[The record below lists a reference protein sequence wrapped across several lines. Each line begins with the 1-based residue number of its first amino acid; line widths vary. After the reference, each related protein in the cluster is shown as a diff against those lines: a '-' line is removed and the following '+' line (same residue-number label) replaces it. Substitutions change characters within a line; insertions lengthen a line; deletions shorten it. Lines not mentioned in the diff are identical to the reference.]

1 MANYYYSGQ
10 GSLYTAKRD
19 AATGKPLGFVPVGN
33 VPELSIDIE
42 VSKFEHKESETGG
55 RNLDLTLVK
64 EKKGKFKMKMENVSI
79 DNLAIGLYGET
90 AVVPLGTVTGEATKF
105 YKGKRMP
112 LMHPDVSAVV
122 VNAPASVVFATTTAF
137 ALNALVRPVVSNGH
151 YYKVT
156 TAGTTAGT
164 NPTWPTNGST
174 VTSGTAVF
182 TDMGTNVKVL
192 GTDYTVDAKNGVL
205 VFPATG
211 STLTD
216 GDDLTV
222 DYSHGA
228 YTNLE
233 AFTQAVSPE
242 RWLRFEGLNTVD
254 GSHVLVD
261 CYRAQFD
268 PLTGYSLINEDIAA
282 IDMSGSLL
290 ADMFITDP
298 LASKFFRQRNVAAS

>member
-1 MANYYYSGQ
+1 MQNYYYSGQ
-10 GSLYTAKRD
+10 GSLYAAKRD
-19 AATGKPLGFVPVGN
+19 PATGKALGFERIGN

-42 VSKFEHKESETGG
+42 VSKFEHKESESGG

-79 DNLAIGLYGET
+79 ENLAMGLYGES
-90 AVVPLGTVTGEATKF
+90 AVVPLGTVTGESIKF
-105 YKGKRMP
+105 FKGKRMP
-112 LMHPDVSAVV
+112 LAHPDVSAVV
-122 VNAPASVVFATTTAF
+122 VNAPASVIFATTTAF
-137 ALNALVRPVVSNGH
+137 ALNALVHPIVANGH

-156 TAGTTAGT
+156 TAGTTAAT
-164 NPTWPTNGST
+164 SPTWPTNGAT

-182 TDMGTNVKVL
+182 TDMGTDVKVL

-205 VFPATG
+205 IYPATG
-211 STLTD
+211 SSLTD
-216 GDDLTV
+216 DDDLSV
-222 DYSHGA
+222 SYSHGA

-254 GSHVLVD
+254 GSHVVVD

-268 PLTGYSLINEDIAA
+268 PLTGYSLITEDIASV
-282 IDMSGSLL
+282 DMAGSLL
-290 ADMFITDP
+290 ADLFITDAA
-298 LASKFFRQRNVAAS
+298 ASKFFRQRNVAA